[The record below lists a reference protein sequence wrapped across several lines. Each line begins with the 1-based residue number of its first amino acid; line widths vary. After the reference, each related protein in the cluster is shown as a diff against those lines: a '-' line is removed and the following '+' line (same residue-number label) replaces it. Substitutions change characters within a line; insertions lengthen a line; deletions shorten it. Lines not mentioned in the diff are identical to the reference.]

1 MKFTVIA
8 LAAAL
13 LSPAVLPALPLH
25 AGFQA
30 NTTKTHKA
38 RKHKAKKHKSTT

>member
-1 MKFTVIA
+1 MKLTIIS

-25 AGFQA
+25 AGFQTHGA
-30 NTTKTHKA
+30 KTHKA
-38 RKHKAKKHKSTT
+38 KRHHAKKHKATT